1 MNKQRLDR
9 WKKKQV
15 EKVFNRSKG
24 ACITSAYIENTVFF
38 IKQINNFY
46 KILLESNDIIEELP
60 NIIVKPLQCMKCDKI
75 IKNYNSIFVLSE
87 AICCKKC
94 EKKND

>member
-1 MNKQRLDR
+1 MNKQRLYR

-24 ACITSAYIENTVFF
+24 ACITSAYIENTAFF
-38 IKQINNFY
+38 IKQINDFY
-46 KILLESNDIIEELP
+46 KFLLESDDIIKKLP
-60 NIIVKPLQCMKCDKI
+60 NIIVKPLQCMNCDKTI
-75 IKNYNSIFVLSE
+75 QKYESIFILSE

-94 EKKND
+94 EQKND